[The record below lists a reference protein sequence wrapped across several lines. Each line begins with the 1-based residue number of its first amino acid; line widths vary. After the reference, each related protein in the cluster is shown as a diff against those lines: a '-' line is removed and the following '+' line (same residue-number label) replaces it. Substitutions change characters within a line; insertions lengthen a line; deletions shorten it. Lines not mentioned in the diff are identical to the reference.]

1 LLTGLFVLPAFSQT
15 GTDHTPAAAD
25 RDKKVDSQK
34 ASEAGAEPG
43 QTGEVSPSTLEV
55 APGKPAVKASEVER
69 KPISPW
75 KRLPRNVVSDQRS
88 IWASPFRSSRQDVK
102 WWLTF
107 GGATAALVPADKYL
121 AREMPN
127 TSQQTSI
134 ATWTSRLGAA
144 YTLLPISG
152 TFYFIGVGA
161 HDERFRETG
170 ILGFEAL
177 ADATIVETVLKSV
190 THRER
195 PLEGNGNGSFWSNKG
210 SLWNS
215 SFPSGHAINSVALAS
230 VIAHEYHDKKWV
242 PFLAYGLAGA
252 VVMSRF
258 AARKHFASDVV
269 VGSAMGWFIG
279 DFVYGKRHNENV
291 APHSTLYRLLSHV
304 RVGGG
309 SQLPADAN

>member
-1 LLTGLFVLPAFSQT
+1 MRCVDIWFLIGLFVLPAFSQT
-15 GTDHTPAAAD
+15 GAGQPPVTAGHSVAD
-25 RDKKVDSQK
+25 AQQ
-34 ASEAGAEPG
+34 GP
-43 QTGEVSPSTLEV
+43 PSTLDV
-55 APGKPAVKASEVER
+55 APGRPAVKASEVGRE
-69 KPISPW
+69 PISPW
-75 KRLPRNVVSDQRS
+75 KRLPRNIVSDQRS
-88 IWASPFRSSRQDVK
+88 IWTSPLRTSRQDVK
-102 WWLTF
+102 WWLIF
-107 GGATAALVPADKYL
+107 GGAAGGLIAADKHL

-127 TSQQTSI
+127 TSRQTSI

-152 TFYFIGVGA
+152 AFYFIGAGT

-177 ADATIVETVLKSV
+177 AGSTIVETVIKGV

-195 PLEGNGNGSFWSNKG
+195 PLDGNGNGTFWSNKG

-242 PFLAYGLAGA
+242 PFVAYGLAGT

-269 VGSAMGWFIG
+269 LGSAMGWFIG
-279 DFVYGKRHNENV
+279 DFVYAKRHNEGA
-291 APHSTLYRLLSHV
+291 APHSALQWVLAHV
-304 RVGGG
+304 RLGGAPM
-309 SQLPADAN
+309 LP